1 MSNVSRYS
9 APKINRVP
17 LRFLGLG
24 VGLVTFHVG
33 LFQILILRYGT
44 PAFSPWVEPGDWTLF
59 GVMIV
64 IIAMGLATTFSWR
77 ITAIALIPFGIL
89 IASSPIYSPIQ
100 TLQIFF
106 PPTQPVIILAVVSL
120 FVSALYAVLIIFGVR
135 AKKGGIKGTA
145 QWGEARVLRGPKKYG
160 IVGQR
165 TPEKGFILGRWKDG
179 GLLRYGK
186 DGHLITVAATRSGKG
201 VGTIIPNLLDHP
213 GSLLCSDPKG
223 ENWFVTSEHRRRMG
237 QKTIALDPFGITGGE
252 TGGFNPMDALDLG
265 DPGAEEMAMSMA
277 ENMVGHGEGQEA
289 FWVNE
294 AKAILVTFILYAK
307 TARDPKKQ
315 NLAHVRKLV
324 SVELKKFNEILDD
337 MILRCENPLVKEGAN
352 RIKQKEPKELSGV
365 LSTLQSKTHVF
376 SSPMLAATLAQTTFT
391 KEDILSDNTSIYVIV
406 PREYLVAYASWMR
419 TTIVSIYGLIT
430 KGAHDRKV
438 KPKHRILF
446 MLDEFANLG
455 KIEEM
460 LDAFSLGAG
469 FGISFW
475 VILQDFSQL
484 KHHYGESWNSFIA
497 NSDIIQ
503 VFGIQ
508 DQFSCEQVT
517 GFMGD
522 TTVWERKLSKEKDKS
537 VVASIDEETRKL
549 MTADELRRLRPDRQ
563 IIFARPHLPVCANKI
578 KFYEDPDFKELA
590 SPNPYLS

>member
-1 MSNVSRYS
+1 MSVAKVYA
-9 APKINRVP
+9 APKLNRKP
-17 LRFLGLG
+17 IRFLGLG
-24 VGLVTFHVG
+24 IGVLTFHLVM
-33 LFQILILRYGT
+33 FQMLILRFG
-44 PAFSPWVEPGDWTLF
+44 PPSFAPLVEQGDWVW
-59 GVMIV
+59 GGIAVA
-64 IIAMGLATTFSWR
+64 IIAGGLAFTFSWR
-77 ITAIALIPFGIL
+77 ITAIALIPFGAL
-89 IASSPIYSPIQ
+89 LAYSPIYSPIHSI
-100 TLQIFF
+100 QIFL
-106 PPTQPVIILAVVSL
+106 PPTQPVIMTAVISFFIATVYTTL
-120 FVSALYAVLIIFGVR
+120 LIFGVR
-135 AKKGGIKGTA
+135 AKKGSVKATA
-145 QWGEARVLRGPKKYG
+145 QWGEAKVLRASK
-160 IVGQR
+160 Q
-165 TPEKGFILGRWKDG
+165 GFILGRWKDG

-186 DGHLITVAATRSGKG
+186 DGHLMTVAATRSGKG

-237 QKTIALDPFGITGGE
+237 QKTIALDPFGVTGAE
-252 TGGFNPMDALDLG
+252 QGGYNPMDSLNLD

-277 ENMVGHGEGQEA
+277 ENMIGKGEGNEA

-294 AKAILVTFILYAK
+294 AKAVLVTFILYAK
-307 TARDPKKQ
+307 AARDPSKQ

-324 SVELKKFNEILDD
+324 SVELQDFVNILDH
-337 MILRCENPLVKEGAN
+337 MIKTSENPLVKEGAS

-365 LSTLQSKTHVF
+365 MSTLQSRTHVF
-376 SSPMLAATLAQTTFT
+376 SSPQLTSTIAQTTFT
-391 KEDILSDNTSIYVIV
+391 KEDILSDNVSIYVIV
-406 PREYLVAYASWMR
+406 PREYLVAYAAWMR

-438 KPKHRILF
+438 KPQHRILF

-455 KIEEM
+455 EIKEM

-475 VILQDFSQL
+475 IILQDFSQL
-484 KHHYGESWNSFIA
+484 KHHYGETWNSFVA

-508 DQFSCEQVT
+508 DQFSCDQVK
-517 GFMGD
+517 GFMGE

-537 VVASIDEETRKL
+537 VTAAIDEATRPL
-549 MTADELRRLRPDRQ
+549 LTADEIRRLRPERQ

-578 KFYEDPDFKELA
+578 KFYADPDFKHLA